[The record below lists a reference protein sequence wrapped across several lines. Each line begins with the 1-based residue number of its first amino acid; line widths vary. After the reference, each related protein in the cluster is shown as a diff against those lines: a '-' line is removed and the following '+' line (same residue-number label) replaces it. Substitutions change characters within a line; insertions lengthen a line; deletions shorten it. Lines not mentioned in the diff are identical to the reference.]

1 MFSGDIEREHGTK
14 WINDKEWNFFQDSS
28 EFIYNLELIINLFC
42 SGGYSLPTHGR
53 SSHSQIVFKIGVL
66 KNVAIYTGKHLC
78 WSLFLIKSQAF
89 TKRETPTQIFSAKY
103 CEIFQNRLFYRT
115 PLVTASDKDKQPLQ
129 GIELKRKRRR
139 QKRKAYRKCD

>member
-14 WINDKEWNFFQDSS
+14 WINDKDWNFFQDSI
-28 EFIYNLELIINLFC
+28 EFIYNLELIINIFC
-42 SGGYSLPTHGR
+42 SSGYSLPTHGR
-53 SSHSQIVFKIGVL
+53 SSHLQIVLKIGVL
-66 KNVAIYTGKHLC
+66 KNLAIYTGKHLC
-78 WSLFLIKSQAF
+78 WSLLIKSQAF
-89 TKRETPTQIFSAKY
+89 TKKESPTQIFSAKY

-139 QKRKAYRKCD
+139 QKRKAYRKSD